1 MNNNKSNFLSTLTL
15 LIAGIMLFSAIS
27 SCSKNGNI
35 NPSEAKIE
43 YQVINLSYDALP
55 VYLYVNLLRQNGNNT
70 YRYPT
75 PSGYFG
81 LNTIDTPFQIRSA
94 STGNVVNL
102 LKIDSTNL
110 KRETKYSLFITG
122 SRAQNTL
129 GYLFTV
135 DTSTTPRVGRGK
147 IRFVNAAP
155 EVTGASQGLILT
167 ANETV
172 AFPQQKF
179 NSVSQFIELPAGIYD
194 FKIKPFGAADR
205 TLEEIEN
212 TTIQDGRLYTIYAYG
227 RAFVAASDSTA
238 FGAGIL
244 TNR

>member
-1 MNNNKSNFLSTLTL
+1 MNNYKSNFLLTLTL
-15 LIAGIMLFSAIS
+15 LVAGTMFFPFIS
-27 SCSKNGNI
+27 SCSKTGNI

-55 VYLYVNLLRQNGNNT
+55 VYLYVNLLRQNGT
-70 YRYPT
+70 TAYRYPT

-81 LNTIDTPFQIRSA
+81 LTNIDTPFQIRSA

-110 KRETKYSLFITG
+110 SRETKYTLYITG
-122 SRAQNTL
+122 TRAQNTL

-135 DTSTTPRVGRGK
+135 DTSTAARVGRGK

-155 EVTGASQGLILT
+155 AVTGAANGLTLT
-167 ANETV
+167 ANDSV
-172 AFPQQKF
+172 AFRQQRF
-179 NSVSQFIELPAGIYD
+179 NTFSDFIELPAGVYT
-194 FKIKPFGAADR
+194 FKISAFGTTNQ
-205 TLEEIEN
+205 TLEELAN
-212 TTIQDGRLYTIYAYG
+212 TTIQDGRLYTIYTYG
-227 RAFVAASDSTA
+227 RAGVAASDSTA